1 MQIAFYTLT
10 SFKFGLEAMNRRHK
24 KKQETDYLELIKAKV
39 SAIDFSQAKT
49 QVVSAWSTL
58 PALHRKVLII
68 LVPVVAVLAVIPL
81 PESSPVAKAPVNSR
95 VELEINTVGLSAQ
108 KSDEQKQLKSNQWH
122 EYTVKAGDT
131 LAQVFRNNE
140 LPLSD
145 LNALVKIEGGDKPLS
160 RIKQG
165 QLVRFKLA
173 DTGKLDILQLEKS
186 NSSVMF
192 FRLSDGGFGRSK

>member
-1 MQIAFYTLT
+1 
-10 SFKFGLEAMNRRHK
+10 MNRRHK
-24 KKQETDYLELIKAKV
+24 KKQEVDYLGLVKAKV

-49 QVVSAWSTL
+49 QALSAWSSL
-58 PALHRKVLII
+58 PALHRKVLLV

-81 PESSPVAKAPVNSR
+81 PAPSSAVKAPATNAR

-122 EYTVKAGDT
+122 EYTVKSGDT

-173 DTGKLDILQLEKS
+173 ETGQLDILQLEK
-186 NSSVMF
+186 NDSSVMF